1 MAYPDGSV
9 FDFPVMNGVAG
20 SDPPYHIRGWW
31 VSFRFSGDEWG
42 SWFLTQPTILPFD
55 FRVINGVAGSEA
67 RGIYCEMISVIKN
80 TEAL

>member
-42 SWFLTQPTILPFD
+42 GWL
-55 FRVINGVAGSEA
+55 
-67 RGIYCEMISVIKN
+67 
-80 TEAL
+80 